1 MVDTVIKRDGRVAK
15 FDKVKIVNAILAA
28 MKDVDDVN
36 KDLANRIANDISKL
50 DLKEISVEDLQNLV
64 EEKLMNSKMKDV
76 ARAYVRYR
84 YDREK
89 NRALSKDLDDRYD
102 EFISLIKG
110 SNEEA
115 NKENSNKD
123 TRIIP
128 TMRDYLAGFTC
139 KEMALKVILPKD
151 IVEAH
156 NKGIIHFHKLI
167 VA

>member
-1 MVDTVIKRDGRVAK
+1 MISTCIKRDNREVP
-15 FDKVKIVNAILAA
+15 FDKEKIKVAILKA
-28 MKDVDDVN
+28 MKDVDNVN
-36 KDLANRIANDISKL
+36 NELACRIANDISKL
-50 DLKEISVEDLQNLV
+50 EDDKISVEELQDLV
-64 EEKLMNSKMKDV
+64 EEKLMASKAKDV
-76 ARAYVRYR
+76 ARSYVRYR

-89 NRALSKDLDDRYD
+89 NRALSKDLNSRYN
-102 EFISLIKG
+102 EFLSLIQG

-156 NKGIIHFHKLI
+156 NEGIIHFHKLI

>member
-36 KDLANRIANDISKL
+36 KDLANRISNDISKL
-50 DLKEISVEDLQNLV
+50 DAQEMSVEDLQDLV
-64 EEKLMNSKMKDV
+64 EEKLMASKMKDV

-102 EFISLIKG
+102 EFLSLIKG

-151 IVEAH
+151 IVDAH
-156 NKGIIHFHKLI
+156 NEGIIHFHKLI